1 MNILSSKRSN
11 DGSNVSSLDRQRSVA
26 EQWEEMAAES
36 SPHYASLSFQ
46 RFERVGR
53 YICAVQKKQVMC
65 FVLLF
70 FFCGRYMKEFNEC
83 AKIMM
88 EKWEKK
94 LDAPIEVSSDIGFMT
109 LDTILRCA
117 MSQKTNCQQ
126 MRYAQKQV
134 RVFLSWMKGVVNRVF
149 RLQNDVFSERMNT

>member
-1 MNILSSKRSN
+1 
-11 DGSNVSSLDRQRSVA
+11 
-26 EQWEEMAAES
+26 MAAES
-36 SPHYASLSFQ
+36 SPHHASLSFQ
-46 RFERVGR
+46 RSERVGR
-53 YICAVQKKQVMC
+53 YICAMQKKQVMC

-70 FFCGRYMKEFNEC
+70 FVFFFGRYMKEFNEC

-88 EKWEKK
+88 EKWEEK

-109 LDTILRCA
+109 LDTTMRCA

-126 MRYAQKQV
+126 MRYAQKQL

-149 RLQNDVFSERMNT
+149 RLQNDVFSERINM